1 MVKRSI
7 ASIWG
12 QALRRN
18 ATALGRQALR
28 AGNRAIVQAVKQA
41 AKKATKQ
48 ATKQATEQAT
58 KLVLKQVVKRVVQ
71 RAKPAQPPVS
81 GPGTWGP
88 GLALGP
94 AGARRYRLYRPAGV
108 AAGERLPLLVMLHGC
123 GQDADRLAAST
134 RMNRVAER
142 ERFLVLYPEQDRL
155 ANAQGCWNW
164 FDTRGGRAQREAAS
178 VLAAIDQVCAAHPAD
193 RLRVAVAGLSA
204 GASLAALLA
213 TLWPARF
220 CAVVMHSGVAPG
232 NADSPMSALA
242 AMRGQRS
249 GRHLAA
255 PRDPATPAWP
265 PLLVIH
271 GTADTVV
278 APANATAAV
287 QAWAAAVGA
296 QPAPPR
302 TVQRGQRYPMAITD
316 FKLGRQV
323 VATQVLIDSLGHAW
337 SGGAA
342 GQPFSDPRGPDASR
356 LLWAFVARHLR
367 D

>member
-1 MVKRSI
+1 MAKRSI

-48 ATKQATEQAT
+48 AAKQATKQ
-58 KLVLKQVVKRVVQ
+58 VLKQAVKQVVQ
-71 RAKPAQPPVS
+71 RAKPARPPVS
-81 GPGTWGP
+81 GLGTWGP

-108 AAGERLPLLVMLHGC
+108 AAGVRLPLLVMLHGC

-164 FDTRGGRAQREAAS
+164 FHTRGGRAQREAAS
-178 VLAAIDQVCAAHPAD
+178 VLAAIDQVCAAYPAD
-193 RLRVAVAGLSA
+193 RQRVAVAGLSA

-213 TLWPARF
+213 TLSPGHF

-242 AMRGQRS
+242 AMRGRRS

-255 PRDPATPAWP
+255 PRDPATPPWP
-265 PLLVIH
+265 PLLVIQ
-271 GTADTVV
+271 GTADAVV

-287 QAWAAAVGA
+287 QAWAAAAGA
-296 QPAPPR
+296 QPAAPR
-302 TVQRGQRYPMAITD
+302 TVQRGQRYPMVITD
-316 FKLGRQV
+316 FKVGRQV

>member
-1 MVKRSI
+1 MAKRTI
-7 ASIWG
+7 ASIWSK
-12 QALRRN
+12 ALRRN

-28 AGNRAIVQAVKQA
+28 AGNRAIVQAVKQV

-48 ATKQATEQAT
+48 AVKQAA
-58 KLVLKQVVKRVVQ
+58 KQVVQ
-71 RAKPAQPPVS
+71 RAKPARPPLS

-193 RLRVAVAGLSA
+193 RQQVAVAGLSA
-204 GASLAALLA
+204 GASLAALLV
-213 TLWPARF
+213 TLSPGRF

-232 NADSPMSALA
+232 NADSTLSALA
-242 AMRGQRS
+242 AMRGRRS

-255 PRDPATPAWP
+255 PRDPAMPPWP

-271 GTADTVV
+271 GTADAVV

-287 QAWAAAVGA
+287 QAWAAAAGA
-296 QPAPPR
+296 QAAAPR
-302 TVQRGQRYPMAITD
+302 TVQRGQRYPMVITD
-316 FKLGRQV
+316 FKVGRRV

>member
-1 MVKRSI
+1 MAKRTI

-12 QALRRN
+12 KALRRN
-18 ATALGRQALR
+18 ATALARQALR
-28 AGNRAIVQAVKQA
+28 AGNRAISQAVRQTAQQAAKQAKKKVVKQA
-41 AKKATKQ
+41 
-48 ATKQATEQAT
+48 
-58 KLVLKQVVKRVVQ
+58 VRP
-71 RAKPAQPPVS
+71 AKPARPRIVS
-81 GPGTWGP
+81 LASPAASPAAGPGTWLP

-108 AAGERLPLLVMLHGC
+108 AVGERLPLLVMLHGC
-123 GQDADRLAAST
+123 GQDADRLVAST

-155 ANAQGCWNW
+155 ANPQGCWNW

-178 VLAAIDQVCAAHPAD
+178 VLAAVDQVCAAYPAD
-193 RLRVAVAGLSA
+193 RTRVAVAGMSA

-213 TLWPARF
+213 TLSPERF
-220 CAVVMHSGVAPG
+220 RAVVMHSGVAPG
-232 NADSPMSALA
+232 LADSTLSALGV
-242 AMRGQRS
+242 MRGRRS
-249 GRHLAA
+249 GAPAAA
-255 PRDPATPAWP
+255 PRDPAALAWP
-265 PLLVIH
+265 ALLVIQ
-271 GTADTVV
+271 GAADAVV

-287 QAWAAAVGA
+287 QAWAAAAGA
-296 QPAPPR
+296 RPAAPR
-302 TVQRGQRYPMAITD
+302 TVQRGQRYPMVVTD
-316 FKLGRQV
+316 FKVGRQV
-323 VATQVLIDSLGHAW
+323 VATQVMIDSLGHAW

>member
-1 MVKRSI
+1 MAKRTL

-12 QALRRN
+12 KALRRN

-28 AGNRAIVQAVKQA
+28 AGNRAIGQAVSQA
-41 AKKATKQ
+41 VRQ
-48 ATKQATEQAT
+48 ATQQA
-58 KLVLKQVVKRVVQ
+58 VPR
-71 RAKPAQPPVS
+71 AQPRRSPVV
-81 GPGTWGP
+81 GPGTWLP
-88 GLALGP
+88 GLAVGP

-108 AAGERLPLLVMLHGC
+108 AADERLPLLVMLHGC

-134 RMNRVAER
+134 RMNRVADR

-178 VLAAIDQVCAAHPAD
+178 VLAAIDQVCATQPAD
-193 RLRVAVAGLSA
+193 RDRVAVAGLSA

-213 TLWPARF
+213 TLSPERF
-220 CAVVMHSGVAPG
+220 RAVVMHSGVAPG
-232 NADSPMSALA
+232 NADSPMSALG
-242 AMRGQRS
+242 AMRGRRS
-249 GRHLAA
+249 VGHWAG
-255 PRDPATPAWP
+255 PRDPTASAWP
-265 PLLVIH
+265 PLLVIQ
-271 GTADTVV
+271 GGADAVV
-278 APANATAAV
+278 APANAAAAV
-287 QAWAAAVGA
+287 QAWAAAAGA
-296 QPAPPR
+296 QPMAPR
-302 TVQRGQRYPMAITD
+302 IVQRGARYPMVITD
-316 FKLGRQV
+316 FKAGRHGV
-323 VATQVLIDSLGHAW
+323 VTQVLIEPLGHAW